1 MMGID
6 YILASIMKLCGILF
20 FVALGAFLLFTIESL
35 VVCKWQ
41 ELKARWKYQ
50 KILKKELK
58 TFEKTLIETL
68 SKPDDSDEI

>member
-1 MMGID
+1 MTLE
-6 YILASIMKLCGILF
+6 YILAEIMRLCGILF
-20 FVALGAFLLFTIESL
+20 FVAIGAFLLFTIESL

>member
-1 MMGID
+1 MTLE
-6 YILASIMKLCGILF
+6 YILAEIMRLCGILF
-20 FVALGAFLLFTIESL
+20 FVAIGAFLLFTIESL

-50 KILKKELK
+50 RILNKELK
-58 TFEKTLIETL
+58 MFEKTLINTL